1 MNIIMLLVCVSII
14 GTYIF
19 IQSGR
24 TKELANVTVEE
35 VEVVVNNDNLTFNMA
50 ITNKDMFCIGK
61 LFVLVL
67 TAILILDIYLF

>member
-1 MNIIMLLVCVSII
+1 MLLVCVSII